1 MELEHSFTI
10 PVGVD
15 EAWEVLRDIERIGPC
30 IPGGTIDSVDGEDF
44 TGQVKVK
51 VGAIA
56 VTYRGSASFTDV
68 DPEAHAAT
76 ISARGQEKRGGG
88 TAQATVTATLTDK
101 DGETDVGMLT
111 NLAITGKPAQF
122 GRGTLAEVGNKLVTQ
137 FADCLSRELSG
148 DGQAEPEAAP
158 PPSAATPGEPGTG
171 DVEEPSPR
179 AAPRLARPRPA
190 DQPIDLLEVGGAPVA
205 KRLAPVAAVV
215 ALVVLLWL
223 VRRAAARR

>member
-15 EAWEVLRDIERIGPC
+15 DAWQVLRDIERIGPC

-56 VTYRGSASFTDV
+56 VTYRGSARFTDV

-76 ISARGQEKRGGG
+76 IRARGQEKRGGG
-88 TAQATVTATLTDK
+88 TAQATVTATLTDH
-101 DGETDVGMLT
+101 DGETDVRMVT

-137 FADCLSRELSG
+137 FAHCLSQELSG
-148 DGQAEPEAAP
+148 EGRAEPEPAP
-158 PPSAATPGEPGTG
+158 QPSAATPGEPGTG
-171 DVEEPSPR
+171 DIEEPSPWAADR
-179 AAPRLARPRPA
+179 AARPRPG

-205 KRLAPVAAVV
+205 KRLAPVAAVL
-215 ALVVLLWL
+215 ALVVLLRL

>member
-10 PVGVD
+10 PVAVD

-56 VTYRGSASFTDV
+56 VTYRGSARFTDV
-68 DPEAHAAT
+68 DPESHAAT
-76 ISARGQEKRGGG
+76 IRARGQEKRGGG
-88 TAQATVTATLTDK
+88 TAEATVTATLTGK
-101 DGETDVGMLT
+101 DGETDVRMVT
-111 NLAITGKPAQF
+111 SLAITGKPAQF
-122 GRGTLAEVGNKLVTQ
+122 GRGTLTEVGNKLVTQ

-148 DGQAEPEAAP
+148 EGEAEPEPAP
-158 PPSAATPGEPGTG
+158 RPSAATPGEPGTG
-171 DVEEPSPR
+171 DMEEPSLRSVPR
-179 AAPRLARPRPA
+179 PARARPA

-205 KRLAPVAAVV
+205 RRLAPLAAVL
-215 ALVVLLWL
+215 ALVVLLRL
-223 VRRAAARR
+223 VRRAARG